1 MIHRCRRLFV
11 AALVTLASP
20 VVALAA
26 GGVLPTGPAACPAA
40 PPPRLAS
47 LASTTT
53 TLSPDALAIDGAA
66 SPPGAAEEEA
76 VTQARERAAFD
87 RILGERSAVA
97 VPAAPVLALSPQQK
111 AEIEG
116 DMQHETRPKVGTA
129 LALDQVVE
137 FSAVDISRL
146 PSGGLASQG
155 GIVGR
160 TDQGILVWETALASD
175 GARALRVE
183 FTGLA
188 LAAGVDLY
196 VYNEDGQVWGPFT
209 RGGPDGSGAFWSP
222 SVFGDTLR
230 VHLRAQTPAALAA
243 SRFTIARVM
252 HLGARVGPLQDRIRE
267 RYAVGPSPSDTGF
280 CGVQVP
286 DCAQNAVCWIDT
298 NAGLAGPSN
307 AIAHL
312 QFVEGGS
319 SYICTG
325 AYLAQSGGTPQQ
337 PYFMT
342 ANHCFSTQASASS
355 LEAFFKYRTS
365 ACNGTCPTLG
375 SLPRVN
381 GATLIATGAT
391 SDSTD
396 FTFLRL
402 SGFPAGGATLL
413 GWTADPFPEGASV
426 MHMGHP
432 AGSPLVFSYRRARF
446 GSNSGLPHAS
456 DLPEP
461 RFLYSG
467 LASSSEDW
475 AGATAGGSSGGPAL
489 LLLNDGSVRFVGQ
502 LTGAAYSPPGPPN
515 PCDPNG
521 VATVDGAFS
530 RTYPRVSRYLYDRV
544 FTSGFEGQ

>member
-1 MIHRCRRLFV
+1 MVHRRRRHRFV
-11 AALVTLASP
+11 TALIALASP
-20 VVALAA
+20 VWAAAA
-26 GGVLPTGPAACPAA
+26 GGGTSLGPAACPAT
-40 PPPRLAS
+40 PPPNLAALS
-47 LASTTT
+47 VAGT
-53 TLSPDALAIDGAA
+53 TLPQGALTIGGAA
-66 SPPGAAEEEA
+66 SPPAAAEEEEAA
-76 VTQARERAAFD
+76 VQARERAAFD
-87 RILGERSAVA
+87 RILEERSAVV
-97 VPAAPVLALSPQQK
+97 VPAATVLAMSPAQR

-116 DMQHETRPKVGTA
+116 DLRGEMRPKVGTA
-129 LALDQVVE
+129 LGLDRPVE
-137 FSAVDISRL
+137 LSAVAAST
-146 PSGGLASQG
+146 PPPGGRAAQG
-155 GIVGR
+155 GVAGR
-160 TDQGILVWETALASD
+160 TDHGILVWEAALASD
-175 GARALRVE
+175 GAEALRVE
-183 FTGLA
+183 FTDVLLG
-188 LAAGVDLY
+188 AGVELY

-209 RGGPDGSGAFWSP
+209 QRGPDGGGAFWSP

-230 VHLRAQTPAALAA
+230 VHVRAQDAAAFAA
-243 SRFTIARVM
+243 SRFTIARLM
-252 HLGARVGPLQDRIRE
+252 HLGARVAPLQERVRA
-267 RYAVGPSPSDTGF
+267 RYAVGPSPSDIGF

-298 NAGLAGPSN
+298 NAGLADPSN

-325 AYLAQSGGTPQQ
+325 AFLAQSGNAPQQ

-381 GATLIATGAT
+381 GATLIATGAVP
-391 SDSTD
+391 DAPD

-402 SGFPAGGATLL
+402 SGFPAGGARLL
-413 GWTADPFPEGASV
+413 GWTPASVPEGASI

-432 AGSPLVFSYRRARF
+432 AGSPLVFSYRRARHD
-446 GSNSGLPHAS
+446 SSLPHAS

-461 RFLYSG
+461 LFLYSG
-467 LASSSEDW
+467 LASSSDDW

-489 LLLNDGSVRFVGQ
+489 MLLSDGSASFVGQ

-521 VATVDGAFS
+521 VATVDGAY
-530 RTYPRVSRYLYDRV
+530 RQTYPRVARYLYDRL
-544 FTSGFEGQ
+544 FTSGFEGR

>member
-1 MIHRCRRLFV
+1 MVHRCRRRLFV

-20 VVALAA
+20 VAAFAA
-26 GGVLPTGPAACPAA
+26 GGVPSLGSAACPAA
-40 PPPRLAS
+40 PPPSLAS
-47 LASTTT
+47 LAAAAT
-53 TLSPDALAIDGAA
+53 TLPPDALAIDGAA

-76 VTQARERAAFD
+76 AAHARERAAFE

-97 VPAAPVLALSPQQK
+97 VPAASVLALSPQQK

-116 DMQHETRPKVGTA
+116 DMQQEARPKVGTA
-129 LALDQVVE
+129 LALGQAVE
-137 FSAVDISRL
+137 FSAVDASRL
-146 PSGGLASQG
+146 PPGGLASQRG
-155 GIVGR
+155 VVGR
-160 TDQGILVWETALASD
+160 TDQGVLVWETALASD
-175 GARALRVE
+175 DAKALRVE
-183 FTGLA
+183 FTDLT
-188 LAAGVDLY
+188 LAAGVELY

-209 RGGPDGSGAFWSP
+209 QRGPDGSGAFWSP

-230 VHLRAQTPAALAA
+230 VHLRAENAAALAA
-243 SRFTIARVM
+243 SRFTLAQVM
-252 HLGARVGPLQDRIRE
+252 HLGSRVGPLQDRIRE
-267 RYAVGPSPSDTGF
+267 RYAVGPSPSDIGF

-298 NAGLAGPSN
+298 NAGLTEPSN

-319 SYICTG
+319 SYICTS
-325 AYLAQSGGTPQQ
+325 AYLVQSGNAPQQ

-381 GATLIATGAT
+381 GATLIATGAAPAAP
-391 SDSTD
+391 D

-402 SGFPAGGATLL
+402 SGFPAGGAYLL
-413 GWTADPFPEGASV
+413 GWTAVPPTEGASV

-446 GSNSGLPHAS
+446 GNTGLPHAS

-467 LASSSEDW
+467 LASSTDDW

-489 LLLNDGSVRFVGQ
+489 LLLNDGSARFVGQ

-515 PCDPNG
+515 ACDPNG

-530 RTYPRVSRYLYDRV
+530 QTYPRVGRYLYDRL
-544 FTSGFEGQ
+544 FTSGFEGR